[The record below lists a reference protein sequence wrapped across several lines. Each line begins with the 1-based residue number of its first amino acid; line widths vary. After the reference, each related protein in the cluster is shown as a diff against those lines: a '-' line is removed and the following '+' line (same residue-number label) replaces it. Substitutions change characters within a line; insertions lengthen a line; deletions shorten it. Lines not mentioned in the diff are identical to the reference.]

1 MALRRI
7 RANAQ
12 AQDSESEN
20 YFISMTDIMVG
31 MTFMFII
38 MLMFFAVKLERI
50 AEQGAEVIKSFTT
63 TEEIRAKILNE
74 IKDDMARKGF
84 MVQIYPDKGVLRL
97 PESIL
102 FDKGKSNLLP
112 RGKESI
118 GILGQSL
125 YNNLL
130 CYTSY
135 APDRIARPCPEALH
149 SVEAVLIEGHTDSD
163 GSDLANWNLSIQR
176 SFTAYQFMIESNP
189 ALTGLAN
196 KNNEAILSISGYGS
210 QRPVELNNTEDN
222 KRNNRRV
229 DIRIIMVPPKSS
241 GMRM

>member
-1 MALRRI
+1 MALRRS
-7 RANAQ
+7 RAKVQ
-12 AQDSESEN
+12 AHESESEN

-50 AEQGAEVIKSFTT
+50 AAKGAEVIKSFTT
-63 TEEIRAKILNE
+63 TEEIRAKILND
-74 IKDDMARKGF
+74 IRDDLAKKGF
-84 MVQIYPDKGVLRL
+84 AVQVYPDKGILRL

-102 FDKGKSNLLP
+102 FDKGKANLLP

-125 YNNLL
+125 YNNLI

-135 APDRIARPCPEALH
+135 IPERTARSCPEMVH

-189 ALTGLAN
+189 ALVGLAN

-210 QRPVELNNTEDN
+210 QRPVEPNNTEDN

-229 DIRIIMVPPKSS
+229 DIRIIMVPPKST